1 MFSCLFYFEKRKV
14 YLSFLGILRKT
25 ETEDSKVQSILKQ
38 EKGKSAEEETV
49 KGILKSDSESD
60 RRDSDK
66 EIKGILSK
74 TSQKEQVTD
83 RTGILK
89 TEKERKQ
96 GTEEKPAG
104 ILLKGKAETAEDKVS
119 HIKNEAVAKRRLK
132 ELRKDEK

>member
-1 MFSCLFYFEKRKV
+1 MFICLFYFEKRKV

-38 EKGKSAEEETV
+38 EKGKSDEETV
-49 KGILKSDSESD
+49 KGILKSDSDSD

-104 ILLKGKAETAEDKVS
+104 ILKGKAETAEDKVS